1 MRIAFIGANL
11 SWRAFGVK
19 VVMESLSAALAARG
33 HDVRVFGIADV
44 AWREGGEKNWS
55 GAPACVF
62 DTIGPKKFGFAPG
75 LQSAVEAFRPDLV
88 HAHGLW
94 MYGSLVSW
102 RLRKRGFANVISPH
116 GMLDPWALQQSRKK
130 KLIAGKLFENGNL
143 RDATVIH
150 ALNTE
155 EAAAI
160 RAYSSETP
168 IAVLPNGVDLTD
180 PSTVSLT
187 PAWRALLPDDARVLL
202 YLGRLHQKKNLTLL
216 VEAFAA
222 TQRNPWHLV
231 IAGPDQNG
239 EAEILRRTIL
249 AQGVSER
256 VHFIGAQFGADKLA
270 SLEAADGFVLPS
282 MSEGLPMAVL
292 EAWAASVP
300 VLMSEECNLPKG
312 FAEGA
317 ALPTGLKKDTIA
329 RSLDNFFALTQDE
342 RNVMGKRGFN
352 LVTKDYSWAAVASQF
367 ETLYEWCTDL
377 GRPLSSDFATIS

>member
-1 MRIAFIGANL
+1 
-11 SWRAFGVK
+11 
-19 VVMESLSAALAARG
+19 
-33 HDVRVFGIADV
+33 
-44 AWREGGEKNWS
+44 
-55 GAPACVF
+55 
-62 DTIGPKKFGFAPG
+62 
-75 LQSAVEAFRPDLV
+75 
-88 HAHGLW
+88 

-143 RDATVIH
+143 RDATAIH

-155 EAAAI
+155 EATAI

-168 IAVLPNGVDLTD
+168 IVVLPNGVDLPD
-180 PSTVSLT
+180 PAMVSPT

-202 YLGRLHQKKNLTLL
+202 YLGRLNQKKNLTPL

-239 EAEILRRTIL
+239 EEAILRKTVA
-249 AQGVSER
+249 AQGVTER

-270 SLEAADGFVLPS
+270 SFAAADGFVLPS

-292 EAWAASVP
+292 EAWAARVP

-329 RSLDNFFALTQDE
+329 QSLESFFALTQDE
-342 RNVMGKRGFN
+342 RAIIGNRGFR
-352 LVTKDYSWAAVASQF
+352 LVSKDYSWAGVASRF
-367 ETLYEWCTDL
+367 ETLYEWCNDPSRP
-377 GRPLSSDFATIS
+377 RPLDFATVR